1 MTSGEW
7 RLIVSPAARRNLEQL
22 PDKALFAVLDTLEAI
37 AGSPRRLGKPLR
49 FELAD
54 HFSARRGPYRV
65 VYRLDER
72 ERTVLVVAIGHRSDV
87 YRRR

>member
-37 AGSPRRLGKPLR
+37 AGSPRRLGKPLH